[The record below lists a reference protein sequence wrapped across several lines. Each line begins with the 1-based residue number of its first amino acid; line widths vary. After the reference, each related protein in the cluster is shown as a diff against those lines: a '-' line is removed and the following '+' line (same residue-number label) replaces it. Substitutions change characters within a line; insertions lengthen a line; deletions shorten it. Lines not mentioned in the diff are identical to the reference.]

1 MNSLKDLQGVDIY
14 LIDQL
19 LKNVINPSA
28 VILDAGCGTGRNMNW
43 FVQGGFEVVGCDISE
58 EALNEAAVR
67 TGINPEKLTVAP
79 LENLPYSS
87 EKFDFVICS
96 AVLHFAKSTD
106 HFLTMVSEL
115 ARVLKPNGILF
126 VRMTSDFGLPKNYTS
141 LGQGRYL
148 LADGSERFLLTQELF
163 AKIKSEFNLHQIELL
178 KSTLVENL
186 RSMSTLVLRKS

>member
-19 LKNVINPSA
+19 LKNVLNPSA

-43 FVQGGFEVVGCDISE
+43 FVQAGFEVVGCDISE
-58 EALNEAAVR
+58 EALNEAVVR
-67 TGINPEKLTVAP
+67 TGINPEKLTLAP

-96 AVLHFAKSTD
+96 AVLHFAKSTE

-115 ARVLKPNGILF
+115 ARVLKPNGMLF

-163 AKIKSEFNLHQIELL
+163 AKIKNEFNLHQIEPL

-186 RSMSTLVLRKS
+186 RSMSTLVLRKN

>member
-19 LKNVINPSA
+19 LKNVITPSA

-43 FVQGGFEVVGCDISE
+43 FVQAGFDVVGCDISE

-115 ARVLKPNGILF
+115 ARVLKPNGMLF

-163 AKIKSEFNLHQIELL
+163 AKIKNEFNLHQIEPL

>member
-43 FVQGGFEVVGCDISE
+43 FVQAGFEVVGCDISE
-58 EALNEAAVR
+58 EALNEATVR

-148 LADGSERFLLTQELF
+148 LADGSERFLITQELF
-163 AKIKSEFNLHQIELL
+163 AKIKSEFNLHQIEPL

-186 RSMSTLVLRKS
+186 RSMSTLVLRKA

>member
-43 FVQGGFEVVGCDISE
+43 FVQGGFEMVGCDISE
-58 EALNEAAVR
+58 EALIEAAVR
-67 TGINPEKLTVAP
+67 TGINPEKLAVAP

-106 HFLTMVSEL
+106 HFLTMVKEL
-115 ARVLKPNGILF
+115 VRVLKPNGILF

-163 AKIKSEFNLHQIELL
+163 AKIKSEFNLHQIEPL

-186 RSMSTLVLRKS
+186 RSMSTLVLRKA

>member
-1 MNSLKDLQGVDIY
+1 MNSLKDLQGLDIY

-19 LKNVINPSA
+19 LKNVINTSA
-28 VILDAGCGTGRNMNW
+28 VIFDAGCGSGRNMNW
-43 FVQGGFEVVGCDISE
+43 FVQAGFEVFGCDISE
-58 EALNEAAVR
+58 EALNEAAAR
-67 TGINPEKLTVAP
+67 TEINPEKLTVAA

-106 HFLTMVSEL
+106 HFITMVSEL
-115 ARVLKPNGILF
+115 ARVLKPDGILF

-148 LADGSERFLLTQELF
+148 LADGSERFLLTQDLF
-163 AKIKSEFNLHQIELL
+163 AKIKSEFNFHQIEPL

-186 RSMSTLVLRKS
+186 RSMSTLVLRKA